1 MDQKNSRI
9 LSASE
14 ERAQM
19 LAELKR
25 AKAILTS
32 TYQSESENTIYPENS
47 NFDFLDD
54 MNSEQYSLEDGA
66 GNGLANKSHR
76 KSLATAAG
84 RAMVPEQERGYASA
98 VMLGIM
104 TFVIEI
110 AFLAITF
117 FMYQ

>member
-1 MDQKNSRI
+1 MDQKNSNI

-14 ERAQM
+14 ERARM
-19 LAELKR
+19 LADLKK

-32 TYQSESENTIYPENS
+32 TYQSESENAFYADNS
-47 NFDFLDD
+47 NYDFLAD
-54 MNSEQYSLEDGA
+54 MNSEHSLEDGE
-66 GNGLANKSHR
+66 GNGLASKSHR

-104 TFVIEI
+104 TFLIEI